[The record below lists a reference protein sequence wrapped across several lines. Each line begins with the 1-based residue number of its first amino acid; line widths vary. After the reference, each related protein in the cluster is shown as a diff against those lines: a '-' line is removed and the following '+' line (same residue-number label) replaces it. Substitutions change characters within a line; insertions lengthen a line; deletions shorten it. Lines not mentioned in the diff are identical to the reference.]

1 MIKNLTINE
10 RILYLIDN
18 QYNGSQKKFADSIG
32 YAPQVVFNIVAGRK
46 SSPSYDV
53 LNAIILT
60 NDNIN
65 TDWLLTG
72 KGDMLKSDIEI
83 FNSNKTEVNYL
94 KKINELQEYKIKQ
107 LEEENSRFKSGIDI
121 VKENN

>member
-18 QYNGSQKKFADSIG
+18 QYGGNQKKFADSIG

-53 LNAIILT
+53 LNAIIST
-60 NDNIN
+60 NDTIN

-72 KGDMLKSDIEI
+72 KGEMLKSDIKISKSNETEI
-83 FNSNKTEVNYL
+83 EYL

-107 LEEENSRFKSGIDI
+107 LEEENNRYQRDI
-121 VKENN
+121 EFSKKNN